1 MKKLEPVLLNENL
14 IEELAEDILNYY
26 KIEVYQPM
34 ADVLKI
40 KLTLVENS
48 AEDDIIR
55 ALRQEK
61 ITADTDNNEIR
72 GKFDAKLSKAIIK
85 AGGKYN
91 KVKKSYVFDKLPFS
105 IINYLQRENSVAN
118 ENINKVLTVMG
129 AIGVAII
136 TLDNYNISFGNII
149 GSINQ
154 QLKSNMM
161 GVNQGILVRELK
173 QIQFTEQEKQNI
185 NNNYINNLKLSIKDW
200 ENKNIVK
207 MRTDLTEMLTK
218 QGKTNENIIDY
229 IQKEYNTTA
238 NKAVFLA
245 RQETSLLLTE
255 YTSNKYKEMGVKYFQ
270 WETRQDD
277 RVRDSHR
284 ALNGKTFSFDDLPKN
299 AKGESILP
307 GQEYGC
313 RCLMIPV
320 IKTND

>member
-1 MKKLEPVLLNENL
+1 MKKLEPVLLNEKL
-14 IEELAEDILNYY
+14 IEELAEEILGYY
-26 KIEVYQPM
+26 RGEIYQPI

-40 KLTLVENS
+40 KLTIVENS

-61 ITADTDNNEIR
+61 ITVDTDNNEIR

-91 KVKKSYVFDKLPFS
+91 KVKKSYLFDRLPFN
-105 IINYLQRENSVAN
+105 IINYLQRENSIAN
-118 ENINKVLTVMG
+118 ESINKVLTVMR

-136 TLDNYNISFGNII
+136 TLNNYNISFGNII
-149 GSINQ
+149 GDINQ

-161 GVNQGILVRELK
+161 STNQGILVRELK
-173 QIQFTEQEKQNI
+173 QVQFTEQEKQNI

-200 ENKNIVK
+200 EDKNIVK

-218 QGKTNENIIDY
+218 QDKTNGNIIDY

-245 RQETSLLLTE
+245 RQETNLLLTE
-255 YTSNKYKEMGVKYFQ
+255 YASNKYKQMGIKYFQ
-270 WETRQDD
+270 WETREDD
-277 RVRDSHR
+277 RVRNSHR
-284 ALNGKTFSFDDLPKN
+284 VLNKKTFSFDDPPKN
-299 AKGESILP
+299 TKGENILP

-313 RCLMIPV
+313 RCVMIPV